1 MQLTDKI
8 FRPILT
14 EKSLAQA
21 RLGRYTF
28 EVSVA
33 ANKNQIREALEN
45 AFSVKVKKVRTAISK
60 EAVRLIAK
68 SRRQVPGSVWKK
80 ATVELS
86 SGKLSLFEISGGE
99 DDKKS

>member
-8 FRPILT
+8 VRPILT

-21 RLGRYTF
+21 RAGRYTF
-28 EVSVA
+28 EVAVS
-33 ANKNQIREALEN
+33 ANKNQIKEALEN
-45 AFSVKVKKVRTAISK
+45 AFSVKVKTIKTSIQKKAIR
-60 EAVRLIAK
+60 VIAK
-68 SRRQVPGSVWKK
+68 SRRQVPGHTWKK
-80 ATVELS
+80 ATVEIS

>member
-8 FRPILT
+8 VRPILT

-28 EVSVA
+28 EVSLS
-33 ANKNQIREALEN
+33 ANKNQIKEALEN
-45 AFSVKVKKVRTAISK
+45 AFSVKVKTVRTAIQK
-60 EAVRLIAK
+60 EALRFIPK
-68 SRRQVPGSVWKK
+68 SRRQVPGAVWKK
-80 ATVELS
+80 ATVEIS